1 MIFTVESVDIKIG
14 KPNVL
19 SCYED
24 QNLPCVFPIDGALT
38 HNWDIQVTNGVLA
51 GDYKFFMEV
60 TDTADGSQVYL
71 TDAGSAVKLEPQQRT
86 SASFDLPVDIV
97 EDGGTYNIS
106 FYGQLDD
113 GTETGN
119 VRSFIAT
126 FADHIDVAILSDS
139 TPRTTA
145 IKQDLACLLY
155 TSPSPRDR

>member
-1 MIFTVESVDIKIG
+1 
-14 KPNVL
+14 
-19 SCYED
+19 
-24 QNLPCVFPIDGALT
+24 
-38 HNWDIQVTNGVLA
+38 
-51 GDYKFFMEV
+51 MEV

-71 TDAGSAVKLEPQQRT
+71 TDAGSAVGLEPQQRT

-145 IKQDLACLLY
+145 IKQDLAILGMTY
-155 TSPSPRDR
+155 TQFEINDWNTYFDAGWFTHYDKIVLPWQEVLAVSYTHLTLPTTTLV